1 MGARLRL
8 KPTFQCGLL
17 GTDVVRVICTAMQRY
32 GLILADVGS
41 SWYLTGEASQA
52 WEDPELFG
60 AMESARRDAVMA
72 DFDRLTGS
80 QMEVVTIDGALG
92 SWAPGQLDP
101 RDLQHTPDKYLPIA
115 GGQLSIQSSNQLPCP
130 EKCVCS

>member
-17 GTDVVRVICTAMQRY
+17 GTDVVRIICTAMQRY

-41 SWYLTGEASQA
+41 AWYLTGEASLA

-60 AMESARRDAVMA
+60 AMESERRDAVMA

-92 SWAPGQLDP
+92 SCQF
-101 RDLQHTPDKYLPIA
+101 
-115 GGQLSIQSSNQLPCP
+115 S
-130 EKCVCS
+130 